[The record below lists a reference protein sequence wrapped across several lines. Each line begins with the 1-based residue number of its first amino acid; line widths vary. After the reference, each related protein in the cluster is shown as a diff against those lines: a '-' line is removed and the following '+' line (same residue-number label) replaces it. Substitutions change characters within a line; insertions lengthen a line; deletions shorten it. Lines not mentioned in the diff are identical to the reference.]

1 MKKVLMLVLIMI
13 LIVALTSCKGAGDI
27 EGSGDTIPPP
37 EEMLPIGT
45 VNIDLMAMGLQSAE
59 DSDRLTEL
67 IDKLQL
73 GIAANQDWLAEYVK
87 EYEGKELPYHP
98 NLGLSQEEYDEYLR
112 LSDNIKLYKSA
123 DGILSIEKT
132 GDGQYKISQMEG
144 LRLIDN
150 IIIDL
155 SENTVS
161 TNYGTCKYSGE
172 IKASDQ
178 QIATGRWNG
187 YSWILEDMADAS
199 NYQSVQFNL
208 GQMED
213 SKKIILYYQVRLANG
228 ENRIDDFEVI
238 QYPL

>member
-1 MKKVLMLVLIMI
+1 MKKIFMCVFI
-13 LIVALTSCKGAGDI
+13 LILVSSLTGCKGAGEI
-27 EGSGDTIPPP
+27 KGASDTIPL

-45 VNIDLMAMGLQSAE
+45 INVELMAMGLQNAE
-59 DSDRLTEL
+59 DSDRLTQL
-67 IDKLQL
+67 MDKLQI
-73 GIAANQDWLAEYVK
+73 GIAANPDWLTEYVK

-98 NLGLSQEEYDEYLR
+98 NFGLSQEEYDEYLG
-112 LSDNIKLYKSA
+112 LSDHIKLYQSG
-123 DGILSIEKT
+123 DGVISIEKT
-132 GDGQYKISQMEG
+132 GDEQYEISQMEG

-150 IIIDL
+150 IKIDL

-161 TNYGTCKYSGE
+161 TNYGTCKYNGE

-187 YSWILEDMADAS
+187 YSWILENMADTS

-213 SKKIILYYQVRLANG
+213 SKKIIMYYQVRLANG
-228 ENRIDDFEVI
+228 ENRLDDIEVI
-238 QYPL
+238 QYSL

>member
-1 MKKVLMLVLIMI
+1 
-13 LIVALTSCKGAGDI
+13 
-27 EGSGDTIPPP
+27 
-37 EEMLPIGT
+37 
-45 VNIDLMAMGLQSAE
+45 
-59 DSDRLTEL
+59 
-67 IDKLQL
+67 
-73 GIAANQDWLAEYVK
+73 
-87 EYEGKELPYHP
+87 LPYHP

-112 LSDNIKLYKSA
+112 LSDNIKLYQSG
-123 DGILSIEKT
+123 DGIISIEKT

-213 SKKIILYYQVRLANG
+213 SKKIIMYYQVRLANG

-238 QYPL
+238 QYSL

>member
-13 LIVALTSCKGAGDI
+13 LIITLTSCKGAGDL
-27 EGSGDTIPPP
+27 EGSSDTIPL
-37 EEMLPIGT
+37 EEMLPTGT
-45 VNIDLMAMGLQSAE
+45 VNVELMAMGLQSAE

-73 GIAANQDWLAEYVK
+73 GIAANQDWLADYLK

-98 NLGLSQEEYDEYLR
+98 NLGLSQEEYEEYQR
-112 LSDNIKLYKSA
+112 LSDNIKLYQSGA
-123 DGILSIEKT
+123 GIISIEKT
-132 GDGQYKISQMEG
+132 GDEQYKISQLEG

-150 IIIDL
+150 ITIDL

-161 TNYGTCKYSGE
+161 TNYGTCKYNGAV
-172 IKASDQ
+172 KASDQ

-187 YSWILEDMADAS
+187 YSWILENMADSS

-213 SKKIILYYQVRLANG
+213 SKKIIMYYQVRFANG
-228 ENRIDDFEVI
+228 ENRLDDLEVI